1 MRTISSLF
9 VLATFSAVSVSAAE
23 TTLVFEPSHTT
34 IHWTLDSVLHTVH
47 GTFQLRAGT
56 IRFDPATGKAS
67 GQLTVAAASGE
78 SGNES
83 RDSKMHKSILESAR
97 FPDIVFTPERV
108 EGAVPAQ
115 GAGTVQV
122 HGAFQLHGA
131 THAFTLPVEVVV
143 EPAQITAKSKFDI
156 PYLSWGLK
164 NPSTFVLRVGDK
176 VTIDLNA
183 TGRISGNGVAK

>member
-1 MRTISSLF
+1 MRTISLLF
-9 VLATFSAVSVSAAE
+9 VLATFSTVSVSAAE
-23 TTLVFEPSHTT
+23 TTLVFEPAQTT
-34 IHWTLDSVLHTVH
+34 IRWTLDSVLHTVH
-47 GTFQLRAGT
+47 GTFQLRAGA
-56 IRFDPATGKAS
+56 IHFDSSTGKAS

-97 FPDIVFTPERV
+97 FPDIVFLPERV
-108 EGAVPAQ
+108 EGAIPAQ
-115 GAGTVQV
+115 GAGKVQV
-122 HGAFQLHGA
+122 HGSFQLHGS
-131 THAFTLPVEVVV
+131 THAFTLPVEVLV
-143 EPAQITAKSKFDI
+143 EPTQITARSTFDI

-183 TGRISGNGVAK
+183 TGRISGNGAAK